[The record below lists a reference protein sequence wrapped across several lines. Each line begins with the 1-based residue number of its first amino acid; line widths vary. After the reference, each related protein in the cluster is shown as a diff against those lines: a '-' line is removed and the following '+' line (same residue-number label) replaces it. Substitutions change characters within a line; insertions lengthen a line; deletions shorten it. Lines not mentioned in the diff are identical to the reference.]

1 MYNLLETEIDEIS
14 LDPNDIPSTVDG
26 DVEEEEDDGLN
37 AEKNKEEAIELEKG
51 GSRKHRINSDQR
63 KRQG

>member
-1 MYNLLETEIDEIS
+1 MYNLLETEIDELS

-37 AEKNKEEAIELEKG
+37 AEKNKEEAIELEKEG
-51 GSRKHRINSDQR
+51 PKTKNQ
-63 KRQG
+63 